1 MPEPIQPRSEPNAP
15 EPNEPEAVAA
25 GVTAQTPT
33 PTEPGS
39 ESGQATEVIVIEE
52 PAPPRRRR
60 RWIGW
65 VIAAVVLVVLLV
77 VAFFVADA
85 LARQVATAYVRERI
99 IEVLKL
105 PADATVDVDLGTG
118 SLLLQ
123 AARGSVD
130 DVTVWVPELTVGGIT
145 ASAVLTAEGVPLSDT
160 EPVRELGIVVTLTEE
175 QVRALSGYLS
185 GIELTSIDLER
196 GVISVGTDLNVVFL
210 TIPVT
215 VDLVPSASENGISF
229 EPDSITLDGTQ
240 ISVADLRAIPLV
252 SDLAGD
258 LLASREFCIADS
270 LPQALEVRDVAVRG
284 SELVVQIGA
293 SGVPLSGPGLT
304 ATGECPA
311 P

>member
-1 MPEPIQPRSEPNAP
+1 MPEPIQPRSGADQPTDQPAAEP
-15 EPNEPEAVAA
+15 
-25 GVTAQTPT
+25 VTAA
-33 PTEPGS
+33 TEPVAQL
-39 ESGQATEVIVIEE
+39 ETTPAQPTDIIVIEE

-65 VIAAVVLVVLLV
+65 LIAAVILVALLV
-77 VAFFVADA
+77 AGFFIADS
-85 LARQVATAYVRERI
+85 LARQAATAYVRERI
-99 IEVLKL
+99 IEVLSL

-123 AARGSVD
+123 AAQGSVD
-130 DVTVWVPELTVGGIT
+130 EVTVWVPELTVGGIT

-196 GVISVGTDLNVVFL
+196 GVISVGTDLSGLFL

-215 VDLVPSASENGISF
+215 VDLVPSPSEGGISF
-229 EPDSITLDGTQ
+229 EPDSITLNGTQ
-240 ISVADLRAIPLV
+240 ISVDDLRATPLV

-258 LLASREFCIADS
+258 LLASQEFCIADS
-270 LPQALEVRDVAVRG
+270 LPQALEVRGVEVLG
-284 SELVVQIGA
+284 SELVVTIGA
-293 SGVPLSGPGLT
+293 TGVPLGGPGLST
-304 ATGECPA
+304 MGTCPA
-311 P
+311 S

>member
-1 MPEPIQPRSEPNAP
+1 MPEPIQPRPDGTESTRESASAPPPVAEPPASDRP
-15 EPNEPEAVAA
+15 
-25 GVTAQTPT
+25 
-33 PTEPGS
+33 
-39 ESGQATEVIVIEE
+39 TEVIVVEE

-65 VIAAVVLVVLLV
+65 VIAAAVLVVLLV
-77 VAFFVADA
+77 VGFFVADA
-85 LARQVATAYVRERI
+85 LARQVATAYVRDRI
-99 IEVLKL
+99 VEVLKL

-130 DVTVWVPELTVGGIT
+130 EVTVWVPELAVGGIT

-160 EPVRELGIVVTLTEE
+160 EPVRELGIVVTLTED

-210 TIPVT
+210 TVPVT
-215 VDLVPSASENGISF
+215 VDLVPSPSENGIAF

-240 ISVADLRAIPLV
+240 ISVDDLRAIPLV

-258 LLASREFCIADS
+258 LLDSREFCIADS
-270 LPQALEVRDVAVRG
+270 LPQALTVRDVEVRG
-284 SELVVQIGA
+284 DELVVTIGA
-293 SGVPLSGPGLT
+293 SGVPLSGPGLST
-304 ATGECPA
+304 TGECPS